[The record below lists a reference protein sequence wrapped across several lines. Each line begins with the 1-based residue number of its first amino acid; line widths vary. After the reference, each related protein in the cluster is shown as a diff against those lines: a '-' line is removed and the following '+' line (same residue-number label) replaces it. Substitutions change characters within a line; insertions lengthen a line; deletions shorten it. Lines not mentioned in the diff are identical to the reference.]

1 MCSLLEIEENPAD
14 NPSVALGTMNI
25 SLYEATKVYAA
36 FANQGQMQQPVMIRK
51 ITTSDGEV
59 IYEKPDNPDKKVMD
73 PDVANTITAMLQKV
87 INEGTGARIRSQFGI
102 RSDLA
107 GKTGTSQEYSD
118 AWFFSYTPDFACGV
132 WVGARNPGIHF
143 SEGSNGSG
151 SALALPIAGNI
162 IRDIESQ
169 TELRRSYLNPLKIS
183 PRYTEM
189 MECEGTRTKGA
200 WNRFF
205 ESLFKK
211 NKEKEKDKDGNR
223 KDKPEGDSTE
233 VREEGKVKQF
243 FKKIFKKKE
252 KED

>member
-1 MCSLLEIEENPAD
+1 
-14 NPSVALGTMNI
+14 
-25 SLYEATKVYAA
+25 
-36 FANQGQMQQPVMIRK
+36 
-51 ITTSDGEV
+51 
-59 IYEKPDNPDKKVMD
+59 
-73 PDVANTITAMLQKV
+73 MLQKA
-87 INEGTGARIRSQFGI
+87 INEGTGARIRGQFGI

-143 SEGSNGSG
+143 SNGSNGSG

-169 TELRRSYLNPLKIS
+169 TGLRRSYLSPIKIS
-183 PRYTEM
+183 SEYIEL

-211 NKEKEKDKDGNR
+211 NKEKEKDKK
-223 KDKPEGDSTE
+223 KDKPEGDSIE
-233 VREEGKVKQF
+233 VKEDGKVKKF

-252 KED
+252 KDD

>member
-1 MCSLLEIEENPAD
+1 MCSVLEIEEKPAN
-14 NPSVALGTMNI
+14 NPSVALGTMNV
-25 SLYEATKVYAA
+25 SLYEATRVYAT
-36 FANQGQMQQPVMIRK
+36 FANQGQIHEPAMIRK
-51 ITTSDGEV
+51 ITTSDGEL
-59 IYEKPDNPDKKVMD
+59 IYENPDNTGEKVID
-73 PDVANTITAMLQKV
+73 TDVANTITAMLQKA
-87 INEGTGARIRSQFGI
+87 INEGTGARIRGQFGI

-143 SEGSNGSG
+143 SKGSNGSG

-162 IRDIESQ
+162 IMDIERQAELKRLYLSPIKISSEY
-169 TELRRSYLNPLKIS
+169 TEL
-183 PRYTEM
+183 

-211 NKEKEKDKDGNR
+211 NKEREEDKKDKK
-223 KDKPEGDSTE
+223 KDKPEGDSTG
-233 VREEGKVKQF
+233 VKQDGKVKKF
-243 FKKIFKKKE
+243 FKKIFKKKD
-252 KED
+252 KDD